1 MAKINRVDANIFDI
15 PAGANTTKTG
25 AVYINN
31 GNYRIEP
38 TDGRKAF
45 TSHVKICIGVTV
57 NDRSVQT
64 EMGGIPYR
72 ERTCIPL
79 LRFNK
84 HKQSGRRSLYRST
97 EFPDSSAPFL
107 NCWHRMSLL
116 PIFLGLAE
124 RITIFFNYKLLPIR
138 YASSGYMLLFV
149 MPGLPHPYPSIIPLS
164 SKLI

>member
-57 NDRSVQT
+57 NSSQYGHHTTSKIRSNA
-64 EMGGIPYR
+64 Y
-72 ERTCIPL
+72 
-79 LRFNK
+79 
-84 HKQSGRRSLYRST
+84 
-97 EFPDSSAPFL
+97 
-107 NCWHRMSLL
+107 
-116 PIFLGLAE
+116 
-124 RITIFFNYKLLPIR
+124 
-138 YASSGYMLLFV
+138 LLFIGITT
-149 MPGLPHPYPSIIPLS
+149 PLINSFPSWR
-164 SKLI
+164 KLTVPP